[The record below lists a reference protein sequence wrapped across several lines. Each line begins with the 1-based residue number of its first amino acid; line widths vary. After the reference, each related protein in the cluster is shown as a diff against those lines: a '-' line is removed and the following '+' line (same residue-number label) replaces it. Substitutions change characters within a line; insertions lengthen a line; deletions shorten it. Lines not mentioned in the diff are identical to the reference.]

1 MPTRIPESDLNLSD
15 RRTLRTCDVISVTQ
29 QVNLARLIDV
39 GRKHRGVRRIVR
51 QWTRAISRTPPPP
64 SRATAA
70 AAWAAARSPLSERSA
85 VCAKPVVSPTT
96 TRMPAPRSRPE
107 LSSFNSALI
116 KHGRG
121 RRAIFD
127 EHLGEFTAARHR
139 LRESVLENFL
149 AHECVRHVTIVP
161 RDLILSAK
169 GSFRVP
175 STPKSYT
182 FE

>member
-51 QWTRAISRTPPPP
+51 QWTQSDLTYAAATFACNGGRRLGGCEKSTFREVGRVCEACRFADDDADARSSVS
-64 SRATAA
+64 SRA
-70 AAWAAARSPLSERSA
+70 
-85 VCAKPVVSPTT
+85 
-96 TRMPAPRSRPE
+96 E
-107 LSSFNSALI
+107 LFNSALI

-149 AHECVRHVTIVP
+149 AHECVRHGDHRTA
-161 RDLILSAK
+161 RLILSREKA
-169 GSFRVP
+169 SFSR
-175 STPKSYT
+175 TFDTKS
-182 FE
+182 